1 MVVNRRHVHRYVE
14 SKRLS
19 LNLQLWRLRVMWFFL
34 GLAFVGLFAR
44 GFYLLAVQGD
54 FLQEEGSSRYL
65 REIEISAMRGRIM
78 DRNGKLLA
86 VSTPMRAI
94 WAIPQDA
101 REMTD
106 AQKTLLA
113 DLLKTE
119 PAAID
124 QKIDVDKT
132 FVYLNRQV
140 APEVAQKIAALKIPG
155 IHQEQSYRRFYP
167 QGEITSHIVGFT
179 GIEEKGLEGV
189 ELAFDA
195 DLPGVNGKRFVLRD
209 RKGHIIEDVKA
220 IHQPLNGKDITLA
233 LDLNIQYTAFSYLKN
248 TVLKHRA
255 KAGSVVVLDAQN
267 GDILA
272 MVNYPAYNPNNPLQS
287 ERENLRN
294 RAMTDTFEP
303 GSTLKPFAVALAI
316 DKGTHRYDTTVDTG
330 KSGTLTIGK
339 NTISDVRAYGAL
351 TVAQII
357 QKSSNIGTAKI
368 GLSQD
373 SKTLWELYDALGFGK
388 PPNLGFPG
396 EGKGRLRFWKNWQP
410 IEQATMSYGHGI
422 SVSLL
427 QLARA
432 YSVFARNGDMVSLS
446 LKKSQ
451 EVKSQGQPIFSDQT
465 AREMRAMLELAVTK
479 GGTGTRAQVPGYHVG
494 GKTGTA
500 NKIEAGAYVK
510 KYVSSFVGIAPLSNP
525 RLVVAVM
532 IDEPSENGF
541 YGGLVAAPLFSEIMQ
556 MALNYLGVPP
566 DKLEDTRGEI

>member
-14 SKRLS
+14 NKRLS
-19 LNLQLWRLRVMWFFL
+19 LNLQLWRLRLMWFFL

-54 FLQEEGSSRYL
+54 FLQEKGSSRYL

-78 DRNGKLLA
+78 DRNAKLLA

-101 REMTD
+101 REMSD
-106 AQKTLLA
+106 SQKKLLA

-119 PAAID
+119 TAVID
-124 QKIDVDKT
+124 QKIELDKT

-140 APEVAQKIAALKIPG
+140 SPEVAKKIAALKIPG

-167 QGEITSHIVGFT
+167 QGEITSHVVGFT
-179 GIEEKGLEGV
+179 GVEEKGLEGV

-195 DLPGVNGKRFVLRD
+195 DLPGINGKRFVLRD

-303 GSTLKPFAVALAI
+303 GSTLKPFAIALAI
-316 DKGTHRYDTTVDTG
+316 DKGTHHYETTVDTG

-339 NTISDVRAYGAL
+339 NTISDVRAYGPL

-373 SKTLWELYDALGFGK
+373 SKTLWEMYNALGFGQ

-451 EVKSQGQPIFSDQT
+451 EVRSQGQPIFFDQT

-479 GGTGTRAQVPGYHVG
+479 GGTGVRAQVPGYHVG

-510 KYVSSFVGIAPLSNP
+510 KYVASFVGIAPLSNP

-566 DKLEDTRGEI
+566 DKLEDMRGEI